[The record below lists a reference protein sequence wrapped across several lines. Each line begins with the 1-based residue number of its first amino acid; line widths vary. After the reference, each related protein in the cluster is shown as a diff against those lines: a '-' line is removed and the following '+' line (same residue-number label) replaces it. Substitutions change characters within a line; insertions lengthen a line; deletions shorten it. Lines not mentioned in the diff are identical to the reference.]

1 MPVWMTHGRPPRSG
15 DYAPFWRLAATLAEG
30 RVFRLRVMGRAGWV
44 KLLDTLGKPLGVELS
59 GFDAFTWNGT
69 VHLAERLF
77 GTRAGY
83 LVLRHEAVHLLDQQ
97 RLGPLSFIIAYLLL
111 PLPAVITLRALFE
124 WRGYRE
130 TLRAYRERSPKLARR
145 RAEKLVRQ
153 FASGRYLF
161 MWPLRRMVEHWVERE
176 LARLES
182 SGGRAPRGLEALG
195 RIVERAPQ
203 GERGEILPGP
213 PSIID

>member
-1 MPVWMTHGRPPRSG
+1 MPAWTPPERPPRSG
-15 DYAPFWRLAATLAEG
+15 DYAPFWRLAAALTEV
-30 RVFRLRVMGRAGWV
+30 RVFRLRIMGRSGWI

-97 RLGPLSFIIAYLLL
+97 RLGPLPFIIAYLLL

-161 MWPLRRMVEHWVERE
+161 MWPFRRAVEGWIERE

-182 SGGRAPRGLEALG
+182 SGGRAPRGLEEL
-195 RIVERAPQ
+195 ERLTAAAPQ
-203 GERGEILPGP
+203 GEGGDSLPGP